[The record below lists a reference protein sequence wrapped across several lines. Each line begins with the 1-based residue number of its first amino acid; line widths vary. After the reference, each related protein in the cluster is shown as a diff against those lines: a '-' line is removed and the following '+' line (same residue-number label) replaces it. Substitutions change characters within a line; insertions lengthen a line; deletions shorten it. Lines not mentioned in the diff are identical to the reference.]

1 MARKKQINSLDRFRK
16 QSPHLLLETHS
27 HCEVPAGCGGVVMRW
42 RNPKAARPVRVWVY
56 TSAPANCW
64 IDGEPLERGS
74 LDLKPGPHVLAVA
87 MEKVDR
93 TAGLLM
99 AALAHDPEDAG
110 TQKVEAPLKIVS
122 AGDGSWKATIEPP
135 PEGWRTADFAD
146 AGWSALV
153 EVAIPEVGY
162 DRPGG
167 WQWHA
172 CQDQGAAGLR
182 LDLPRRVTRSGP
194 VWMRKV
200 FVIPAP

>member
-16 QSPHLLLETHS
+16 QSPHLLLEQHG

-42 RNPKAARPVRVWVY
+42 RNPRAARPVRVWVY
-56 TSAPANCW
+56 TPAPATCW

-74 LDLKPGPHVLAVA
+74 LDLKPGAHVLAVA

-93 TAGLLM
+93 WEGVLM

-110 TQKVEAPLKIVS
+110 TQKAEAPLKIVS
-122 AGDGSWKATIEPP
+122 SGDGTWKGTLEAPA
-135 PEGWRTADFAD
+135 EGWRTADFAD

-153 EVAIPEVGY
+153 EVAIPDVGY

-167 WQWHA
+167 WQWYA
-172 CQDQGAAGLR
+172 CRNQGAAGLR
-182 LDLPRRVTRSGP
+182 FDLPRQAPRSGP
-194 VWMRKV
+194 VWLRKV
-200 FVIPAP
+200 FDIPAS